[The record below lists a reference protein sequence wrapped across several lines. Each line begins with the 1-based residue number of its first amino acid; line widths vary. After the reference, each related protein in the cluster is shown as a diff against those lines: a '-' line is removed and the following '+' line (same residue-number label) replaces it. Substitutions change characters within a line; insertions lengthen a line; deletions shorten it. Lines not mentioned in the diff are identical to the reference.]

1 VAPGEGAFAR
11 SRPAAGIAMGYDDL
25 KVVEAHCLVQSIATD
40 KAYGATVDDALYA
53 AEILEAMAE
62 SARNRQWVTL
72 DQ

>member
-1 VAPGEGAFAR
+1 MNDDTGEET
-11 SRPAAGIAMGYDDL
+11 PALRVGIVGW
-25 KVVEAHCLVQSIATD
+25 
-40 KAYGATVDDALYA
+40 ATVEDALYA

>member
-1 VAPGEGAFAR
+1 
-11 SRPAAGIAMGYDDL
+11 MGYDDL

>member
-1 VAPGEGAFAR
+1 VAPGEGEFAR
-11 SRPAAGIAMGYDDL
+11 FQPAAGIAVGYDDL
-25 KVVEAHCLVQSIATD
+25 KVVEAHRLVQSIATG
-40 KAYGATVDDALYA
+40 KVHGATVDDALYA